1 VIRHF
6 PTPAAWFATVGV
18 LALAACGGAP
28 SHETAAPAGAPIA
41 VTTAAV
47 ALAEWPALYEAGGVV
62 RARQL
67 AVVSSRVVAPV
78 TEVRVRAGDR
88 VRRGQVLVVLDGRE
102 LQAHAARASA
112 AASGSSLGLEAAQA
126 EHQAA
131 TAALTLARASF
142 ARVSG
147 LKEKNSATAQE
158 LDEAQAALSGAEARA
173 AGARARVAE
182 AEQGVAAARASQD
195 ATAVGVSYT
204 VLTAP
209 FDGLVAARHAD
220 PGTLAAPG
228 SPLLTI
234 EDTQAHRL
242 EAAVDGAQARL
253 VSVGSDAE
261 VRLDGG
267 DWQRARIA
275 EVEHLDPRRHSF
287 LIKVDLPQS
296 ETVRSGQFGRVRV
309 AGPVRQALTV
319 PANAVVRRGQLAFV
333 FVVAGDGA
341 ARLRMVS
348 TGESR
353 DGRVEVLAGLAD
365 GEAVVM
371 NPPATLEDGRPT
383 QAGGGVR

>member
-1 VIRHF
+1 V
-6 PTPAAWFATVGV
+6 
-18 LALAACGGAP
+18 
-28 SHETAAPAGAPIA
+28 PIA
-41 VTTAAV
+41 VTTAPAATV
-47 ALAEWPALYEAGGVV
+47 EWPVLYEAGGVV
-62 RARQL
+62 RARHL

-78 TEVRVRAGDR
+78 TEVRVQAGDR
-88 VRRGQVLVVLDGRE
+88 VRRGQVLAVLDGRE
-102 LQAHAARASA
+102 LQAHAARATA

-142 ARVSG
+142 ERVRG

-158 LDEAQAALSGAEARA
+158 MDEAQATLSGAEARV

-182 AEQGVAAARASQD
+182 AEQGVTAARASQD
-195 ATAVGVSYT
+195 ASAVGVSYT
-204 VLTAP
+204 TLTAP

-228 SPLLTI
+228 SPLLTV
-234 EDTQAHRL
+234 EDTQAYRL
-242 EAAVDGAQARL
+242 EAAIDGAQARL
-253 VSVGSDAE
+253 VTVGGEAE
-261 VRLDGG
+261 ARLDGG

-275 EVEHLDPRRHSF
+275 EVANIDPRLHSF
-287 LIKVDLPQS
+287 LIKVDLPAS
-296 ETVRSGQFGRVRV
+296 ETLRSGQFGRVRV
-309 AGPVRQALTV
+309 AGPARRLLTV

-333 FVVAGDGA
+333 FVVAADRA

-365 GEAVVM
+365 GEAVVVD
-371 NPPATLEDGRPT
+371 PPATLEDGRPT
-383 QAGGGVR
+383 QAGGRAR